1 MRKIL
6 FMLKKDFL
14 VISRDIHALGVLFLL
29 PVLFIVIMSL
39 TMQDLFN
46 IHEKKKI
53 DILLF
58 NRDTGNYGQEYI
70 SELENLATFNLK
82 TYDSKT
88 TDKDI
93 NRLMY
98 TGGFNFALVIS
109 QGFSEFFTGEYLE
122 QKEEILTLL
131 INPTVNGQTQM
142 IIQNAFL
149 RKLEQFKIKYL
160 LTGKEKYLSL
170 AGLDLEKTLQPL
182 NALLTTKYAY
192 KSSDSMKIP
201 SSVQQNVP
209 AWLVFSMFLI
219 VIPISNT
226 FITERDQGTIQ
237 RLKSMNVSRSLLIL
251 GKITP
256 YFIINII
263 QVFLMIIVGV
273 YGVPLLGGDS
283 LSLGNSFGGLCLI
296 AASVSFCAITFALC
310 ISSFTNTT
318 AQATVIGGFG
328 NIVLAAIGGIMV
340 PKFVMPDFMQ
350 TLAGFSPMNWG
361 LEGFLDITLREGRA
375 VDVFPEAGLLVV
387 FGLIMVLITSFIL
400 KRKIF

>member
-1 MRKIL
+1 MRKLL

-14 VISRDIHALGVLFLL
+14 VISRDVHALGVLFFL

-53 DILLF
+53 DILLI

-109 QGFSEFFTGEYLE
+109 QGFSEFITSEFLE

-131 INPTVNGQTQM
+131 INPTVGGQTQM

-149 RKLEQFKIKYL
+149 RKLEQFKIKYIL
-160 LTGKEKYLSL
+160 RGREKYLSL
-170 AGLDLEKTLQPL
+170 AGLDLEKMLQPL
-182 NALLTTKYAY
+182 NALLATRYAY
-192 KSSDSMKIP
+192 KNSDSMKIP

-263 QVFLMIIVGV
+263 QVLLMIIVGV

-296 AASVSFCAITFALC
+296 TASVSFCAITFALC
-310 ISSFTNTT
+310 IASFTNTT

-328 NIVLAAIGGIMV
+328 NIVLAAFGGIMV

-375 VDVFPEAGLLVV
+375 VDVFPETGLLVG
-387 FGLIMVLITSFIL
+387 FGLIMVLITSLIL

>member
-1 MRKIL
+1 MRTLL

-14 VISRDIHALGVLFLL
+14 VISRDIHALGVLFVL
-29 PVLFIVIMSL
+29 PVLFILIMSL
-39 TMQDLFN
+39 TMQDLFD

-53 DILLF
+53 EILLI
-58 NRDTGNYGQEYI
+58 NQDTGPCGEGYVE
-70 SELENLATFNLK
+70 ELEDLDTFTLEVSDPN
-82 TYDSKT
+82 TSDEN
-88 TDKDI
+88 I
-93 NRLMY
+93 NRLLH
-98 TGGFNFALVIS
+98 TRGFNFALVIE
-109 QGFSEFFTGEYLE
+109 QEFSDFFVGGTVRSE
-122 QKEEILTLL
+122 KAILTLL
-131 INPTVNGQTQM
+131 INPTVAGQTQM

-149 RKLEQFKIKYL
+149 RKLEQFKVERFL
-160 LTGKEKYLSL
+160 EGKEHYLSS
-170 AGLDLEKTLQPL
+170 AGLDAEKMLQSLNTLLE
-182 NALLTTKYAY
+182 TKYAY
-192 KSSDSMKIP
+192 KNSDSTKIP

-237 RLKSMNVSRSLLIL
+237 RLKSMNVSRSLLII

-256 YFIINII
+256 YFIINIV
-263 QVFLMIIVGV
+263 QVILMFFVGV
-273 YGVPLLGGDS
+273 YGVPVLGGDS
-283 LSLGNSFGGLCLI
+283 FSPGHSIGGLSLI

-310 ISSFTNTT
+310 IASFTNTT

-328 NIVLAAIGGIMV
+328 NIVLAAMGGVMV
-340 PKFVMPDFMQ
+340 PTFVMPDFMQ
-350 TLAGFSPMNWG
+350 ALAGISPMNWG

-375 VDVFPEAGLLVV
+375 VDVLPEAGLLVG